1 MKHSKKIFALLLSV
15 IMVLATV
22 TTAFAASHTITL
34 SGSDTQPTT
43 GHTYSVYQIFTG
55 DVQEDGKLVNIK
67 YGNSGYGTEG
77 EAVPESVI
85 DELGTTEEDARAFA
99 QSLMNDEELTLTA
112 IETLSATNNFAAEV
126 PDGYYLIVDN
136 GGEGMAEGDALS
148 RYMVKVVKDV
158 TMAPKS
164 EKVKSDKK
172 EYNDDVELT
181 NVNEAGVGTVV
192 SYDLTADIPTEAGK
206 YDYYF
211 FVLRDTLTAGLTFNE
226 DIVVTIGGEEAV
238 EDTDYY
244 VYTGANA
251 APYTFKIALEDAKGH
266 AGEQVHVEYSATL
279 NDSAIIIDEGSNDNT
294 FDVQYS
300 RNPEKEYGGEP
311 NKKKP
316 GIPDE
321 EKFEKDAFGK
331 TPEKKTK
338 TYTTK
343 LDLLKTDETG
353 AVLAGATFN
362 LHSDDAN
369 QTVINTHEAYKLSE
383 NGTYYRLVDG
393 TYTQD
398 APVVGSTVK
407 YEKFGVGDAN
417 TTVGYILKDG
427 AYIVPEDVADYNGQD
442 LYKLVKIEG
451 NENKYASVTEKYEK
465 VTVTETDSIAAPV
478 DMTFTTGA
486 DGKISFE
493 RLGTGTY
500 TLTEVDAPD
509 GYNYA
514 APIKFTIEFVPGTD
528 ASGEPNGTFV
538 VKEYDSEGNV
548 ITDNNKLQITVANS
562 VLDTTVVD
570 KSGSTLPETG
580 GMGTTIFYVVGS
592 VLVMIAGVLLITK
605 RRMVAR

>member
-1 MKHSKKIFALLLSV
+1 MKNMKKLISMLLVAVMVMAMSMTAL
-15 IMVLATV
+15 
-22 TTAFAASHTITL
+22 AASHTITL
-34 SGSDTQPTT
+34 NGSDTKPTT
-43 GHTYSVYQIFTG
+43 GHTYDVYQIFTG
-55 DVQEDGKLVNIK
+55 DVQPDGKLVNIK
-67 YGNSGYGTEG
+67 YGTAGYNDEEAGTP
-77 EAVPESVI
+77 VPDSVI
-85 DELGTTEEDARAFA
+85 EGLMDDIEDNDDARIFA
-99 QSLMNDEELTLTA
+99 QSLDIDSLTSCG
-112 IETLSATNNFAAEV
+112 TLSATNNFSMEV

-164 EKVKSDKK
+164 EKVTSDKK
-172 EYNDDVELT
+172 EYNDDVQPT

-192 SYDLTADIPTEAGK
+192 SYDLTANIPTEAAQ

-211 FVLRDTLTAGLTFNE
+211 FVLRDTLTSGLTFND
-226 DIVVTIGGEEAV
+226 DIVVTIGGEDAV
-238 EDTDYY
+238 EGTDYALY
-244 VYTGANA
+244 KGTDA
-251 APYTFKIALEDAKGH
+251 APYTFKIALLDAKAH
-266 AGEQVHVEYSATL
+266 AGEAVHVEYSATL

-300 RNPEKEYGGEP
+300 RNPEEEYGGLP
-311 NKKKP
+311 HKKP
-316 GIPDE
+316 GVPDE
-321 EKFEKDAFGK
+321 EKFDKDAFGE

-343 LDLLKTDETG
+343 LNLLKTDENG

-369 QTVINTHEAYKLSE
+369 QTVINTHEAYQLSE
-383 NGTYYRLVDG
+383 NGTYYRLADG
-393 TYTQD
+393 TYTEN
-398 APVVGSTVK
+398 APVVGITVK

-478 DMTFTTGA
+478 DMTFTTGT

-514 APIKFTIEFVPGTD
+514 APIKFTVEFVPGTD

-548 ITDNNKLQITVANS
+548 IADNSKLKITVANS
-562 VLDTTVVD
+562 VLSTTVVD

-580 GMGTTIFYVVGS
+580 GMGTTIFYVIGS
-592 VLVMIAGVLLITK
+592 LLVLGAGVILVT
-605 RRMVAR
+605 RRRVAR